1 LNWTRHPD
9 AASFLATAGP
19 MLEADLLLNQTPLGV
34 ARQIVA
40 EPSRWPD
47 PRLYTVHGDDGAV
60 LGTVLQTPP
69 WLPHVSDM
77 PLPALVF
84 AAGRFADAH
93 RDAGGVFGSE
103 EAAIAFAAVL
113 LTRRDGVSSVD
124 VERMGLF
131 ELTAVAE
138 VPRPPGRFRRA
149 RPSDA
154 PLLQRW
160 IEAFTAEAVPHEPPP
175 GPTAGER
182 AIARGGVRFWEVEGD
197 SVAYANFGRDL
208 GTHVSIGPVFTPPE
222 RRGRGFATGLV
233 AEMSAAALA
242 EGRVGCTL
250 FTDLANPT
258 SNRIYERIGYVRVGT
273 MRRIG
278 FVTDEHA
285 I

>member
-1 LNWTRHPD
+1 MNWTRHPD

-69 WLPHVSDM
+69 WLPHISDM
-77 PLPALVF
+77 PLPVLTF
-84 AAGRFADAH
+84 AAARFTDAH
-93 RDAGGVFGSE
+93 LDAEGVFGPE

-113 LTRRDGVSSVD
+113 LTRRADVASV
-124 VERMGLF
+124 EEQRMGLF
-131 ELTAVAE
+131 ELRVVAE
-138 VPRPPGRFRRA
+138 VPRPPGGMRRA
-149 RPSDA
+149 LASDA
-154 PLLQRW
+154 PRLQGW
-160 IEAFTAEAVPHEPPP
+160 IEAFNAEAAPHDPPP
-175 GPTAGER
+175 VPTAGER
-182 AIARGGVRFWEVEGD
+182 AIARGGIRLWEVEGEP
-197 SVAYANFGRDL
+197 VAYANFGRDL
-208 GTHVSIGPVFTPPE
+208 GTHVSIGPVYTPPE
-222 RRGRGFATGLV
+222 RRGRGYATGLV
-233 AEMSAAALA
+233 AEMSAAALS

-258 SNRIYERIGYVRVGT
+258 SNRIYERIGYRRVGT

-278 FVTDEHA
+278 FVTHA
-285 I
+285 HTT